1 MTAPRSALPPGPR
14 LALCLLACAS
24 RLVPAPARQE
34 WSREWHAEL
43 HALHTSLRQSPR
55 QSPQQSPASA
65 RSTRTL
71 LAFALGSLPDAACLW
86 QRELAL
92 HGWLQSPRRCLL
104 LLCTAALL
112 ACGLCLALPGPRQ
125 ALLPTLSPHNRHTF
139 LIAEDDTLASDLP
152 SLSFG
157 VYDEWRR
164 RPSQSVAQSAFYA
177 PVLLRLQAP
186 HSASV
191 TVPAVL
197 ASAALLRLAPLTT
210 LSGQLPTHDV
220 STPLLVLSQQYAAR
234 SAARYEASHEAS
246 HGVRHTA
253 ASPFTPGARL
263 LCNGRPVQV
272 AALVAASSSSLPWSP
287 AESLPGSLPWTLP
300 GHPDA
305 WLLLPQATL
314 AASPGRLGFVLARFT
329 TAASSQIQHGRWQN
343 SLVADDRWH
352 SLEGA
357 SLATRA
363 ATPLLTLALALFLA
377 FLVLPAA
384 TATRLGEYPRRLA
397 RAALCRRWLFLAAKL
412 ALSIAAVAC
421 SALDLAYA
429 LPAIPRTTSQYLAFA
444 LAFTG
449 FLLAF
454 RWALRD
460 QKSRCPI
467 CLSILRNPVAVGHPS
482 RFLLAFSGTE
492 WICSTGHGFLHVP
505 ALETS
510 WFRAQRWLDAD
521 ASWHTPLQP

>member
-1 MTAPRSALPPGPR
+1 MTAPRPA
-14 LALCLLACAS
+14 LALSVLACAS

-34 WSREWHAEL
+34 WSREWRAEL

-55 QSPQQSPASA
+55 HSPRQSLASA
-65 RSTRTL
+65 HSTRTL
-71 LAFALGSLPDAACLW
+71 LAFSLGSLPDAACLW

-104 LLCTAALL
+104 LLSAAALL
-112 ACGLCLALPGPRQ
+112 ACALCLALPGPRE
-125 ALLPTLSPHNRHTF
+125 ALLPTLSPHSRHTF

-152 SLSFG
+152 SLTFG
-157 VYDEWRR
+157 VYDQWRR
-164 RPSQSVAQSAFYA
+164 SPSQSVAQSAFYA
-177 PVLLRLQAP
+177 PALLHLQAP
-186 HSASV
+186 HAAPF
-191 TVPAVL
+191 TVRAVL
-197 ASAALLRLAPLTT
+197 AGTALLRLAPLTT
-210 LSGQLPTHDV
+210 LSGRLPTHDI
-220 STPLLVLSQQYAAR
+220 STPLLVLSRQYAAR
-234 SAARYEASHEAS
+234 YLARNKAF
-246 HGVRHTA
+246 HTGA
-253 ASPFTPGARL
+253 DPFTPGATL
-263 LCNGRPVQV
+263 LCNGRPVQI
-272 AALVAASSSSLPWSP
+272 AALVAGNSRSF
-287 AESLPGSLPWTLP
+287 PGSLPSSLP
-300 GHPDA
+300 GHPEA
-305 WLLLPQATL
+305 WLLLPPSTL
-314 AASPGRLGFVLARFT
+314 AAVPDRRGFVLARFT
-329 TAASSQIQHGRWQN
+329 TAAAAHIHHGRWQN
-343 SLVADDRWH
+343 TLVADDRWH

-363 ATPLLTLALALFLA
+363 VTPLLTLALALFLA
-377 FLVLPAA
+377 LLALPAA

-412 ALSIAAVAC
+412 ALSAAAVAC
-421 SALDLAYA
+421 FALDLAYA
-429 LPAIPRTTSQYLAFA
+429 LPATPRTTSQYLAFA
-444 LAFTG
+444 LAFAG

-521 ASWHTPLQP
+521 ASWHSPLQP

>member
-1 MTAPRSALPPGPR
+1 MTAPRSTLPPGPR
-14 LALCLLACAS
+14 LALCVLACAS
-24 RLVPAPARQE
+24 HFVPAPARQE
-34 WSREWHAEL
+34 WSREWRAEL
-43 HALHTSLRQSPR
+43 HALHTSLRQSLR
-55 QSPQQSPASA
+55 HSPGSA
-65 RSTRTL
+65 CSIRTL
-71 LAFALGSLPDAACLW
+71 LAFSLGSVPDAAYLW

-104 LLCTAALL
+104 LLSAAALL
-112 ACGLCLALPGPRQ
+112 ACGLCLASPGPRQ
-125 ALLPTLSPHNRHTF
+125 ALLPTLSAHNRHTF
-139 LIAEDDTLASDLP
+139 LIGEDDTLASDLP
-152 SLSFG
+152 SLTFG
-157 VYDEWRR
+157 EYDQWRR
-164 RPSQSVAQSAFYA
+164 RPAQSVAQSAFYA
-177 PVLLRLQAP
+177 PALLRLQAP
-186 HSASV
+186 HSVPA

-197 ASAALLRLAPLTT
+197 ASPALLRLVPLRT
-210 LSGQLPTHDV
+210 LAGRLPSQDGSGALP
-220 STPLLVLSQQYAAR
+220 TPLLVLSQQFVAR
-234 SAARYEASHEAS
+234 SLART
-246 HGVRHTA
+246 G
-253 ASPFTPGARL
+253 ASPFRPGARL
-263 LCNGRPVQV
+263 LCDGQPVRL
-272 AALVAASSSSLPWSP
+272 AALVAARSW
-287 AESLPGSLPWTLP
+287 ALP

-305 WLLLPQATL
+305 WLLLPSASL
-314 AASPGRLGFVLARFT
+314 AAGPGRRGFVLARFT
-329 TAASSQIQHGRWQN
+329 AAASAHVQHGRWQN
-343 SLVADDRWH
+343 GFAVDDRWH

-412 ALSIAAVAC
+412 ALSTAAVAC

-429 LPAIPRTTSQYLAFA
+429 LPATPRTTSQYLAFA